1 MLVFSDVQ
9 SLCTSS
15 CPTSPFQLETQ
26 PGALTVYKVGVAG
39 GRRLLRV
46 LVSWEVRMKCQDGG
60 TRCLAHAE
68 SICHPPFHREPYNPV
83 GEQAKEFHRQ

>member
-1 MLVFSDVQ
+1 M
-9 SLCTSS
+9 
-15 CPTSPFQLETQ
+15 
-26 PGALTVYKVGVAG
+26 
-39 GRRLLRV
+39 

>member
-1 MLVFSDVQ
+1 M
-9 SLCTSS
+9 
-15 CPTSPFQLETQ
+15 
-26 PGALTVYKVGVAG
+26 
-39 GRRLLRV
+39 

-60 TRCLAHAE
+60 ARRLEHAE